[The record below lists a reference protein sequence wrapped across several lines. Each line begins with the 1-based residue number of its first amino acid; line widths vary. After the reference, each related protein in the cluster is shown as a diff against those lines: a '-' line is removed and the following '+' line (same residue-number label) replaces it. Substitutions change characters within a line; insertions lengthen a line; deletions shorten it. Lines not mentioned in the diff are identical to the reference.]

1 MKLRIS
7 GSTLR
12 FRLLPPE
19 VSAWRT
25 TGRCAGEILIGP
37 EPADRWAYRLELTGG
52 PDWTVIREQECLVVG
67 VPQTA
72 VQAWADSE
80 EAISL
85 EYLTS
90 WGTDL
95 VIEKDLPRRTP
106 RARNPGH
113 PGRKGP
119 SADDQNTSRAMP

>member
-7 GSTLR
+7 GSTVR

-19 VSAWRT
+19 VSVWRT
-25 TGRCAGEILIGP
+25 TGRCAGEVRIGP
-37 EPADRWAYRLELTGG
+37 GPADRWAYRLELTSG
-52 PDWTVIREQECLVVG
+52 PDWTVVPAEGCLVVG
-67 VPQTA
+67 VPQAA

-85 EYLTS
+85 EHLTS

-95 VIEKDLPRRTP
+95 VIEKDLPRRSL
-106 RARNPGH
+106 RARNPNQ
-113 PGRKGP
+113 PGRAGP
-119 SADDQNTSRAMP
+119 SGEDQNTSRAMP